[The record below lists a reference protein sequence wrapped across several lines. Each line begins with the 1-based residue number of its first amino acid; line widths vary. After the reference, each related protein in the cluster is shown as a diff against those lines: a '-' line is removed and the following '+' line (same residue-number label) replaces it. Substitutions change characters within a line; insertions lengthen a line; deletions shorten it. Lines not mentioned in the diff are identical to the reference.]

1 MTADMNP
8 VENEYLICLIVI
20 FNIDQYLR
28 IDTNQ
33 L

>member
-8 VENEYLICLIVI
+8 VENEYLISLIVI